1 MGLPPIEDKFPCPH
15 CGKPIR
21 LSEAAAKADT
31 LRIEELM
38 TAFGRDRAVAES
50 YLACFATAS
59 GRAVE
64 PKRLRPVLEE
74 LVEIWRSRSFTFR
87 RKNYSVPE
95 SLLRSML
102 YEVGQRVEKLR
113 GFKNHNYLK
122 IAVLNQL
129 PKYEA
134 EAERKHYENHR
145 TGTSR
150 REEPAAP
157 VIRDMVEGI
166 AGDTRRLPSS
176 RPDRGEV
183 VAVSPPESIA
193 ASLYQ
198 RLTPEQQHAAD
209 RISGQRQ
216 RKSVER
222 PADYE
227 ASRQRLIEDLRRG
240 GKSEAEINRLL
251 PQA

>member
-1 MGLPPIEDKFPCPH
+1 MGLPPIEDRFPCPH

-31 LRIEELM
+31 LRIEDLM
-38 TAFGRDRAVAES
+38 AAFGRDRAVAES
-50 YLACFATAS
+50 YLACFATAT

-74 LVEIWRSRSFTFR
+74 LVEIWRSKAFTFR
-87 RKNYSVPE
+87 RKVYTVPE
-95 SLLRSML
+95 GLLRSML
-102 YEVGQRVEKLR
+102 YEIGQRVEKLR

-122 IAVLNQL
+122 IAILNQL

-134 EAERKHYENHR
+134 EAEHRHYENHR
-145 TGTSR
+145 TGASR
-150 REEPAAP
+150 KEEAPAPA
-157 VIRDMVEGI
+157 VRKLVEDV
-166 AGDTRRLPSS
+166 AGS
-176 RPDRGEV
+176 RKPET
-183 VAVSPPESIA
+183 AVSPPRSIA

-198 RLTPEQQHAAD
+198 RLTPEQQREAD

-216 RKSVER
+216 RKPVER

-227 ASRQRLIEDLRRG
+227 ASRQRLIEDLRRD